1 MKSVKCP
8 NCGHALT
15 TKSLFKGS
23 DAGPPGTK
31 TGTTTVVCSN
41 CGHAVKVPRTVIR
54 GNPRGE
60 GAHYSDTITEI
71 GKPRSL
77 PFAILNE
84 SKVYDYERGLSRNE
98 LWLKIRRFC
107 KENGIPVPTKG
118 GLSGRLS
125 ELAGLGLV
133 ACRPTETEL
142 VDEPTMKF
150 RASRKPRWFLTEK
163 GIVGAN

>member
-23 DAGPPGTK
+23 DVGPPGTK

-41 CGHAVKVPRTVIR
+41 CGHAVKSPRTVIR

-84 SKVYDYERGLSRNE
+84 SKINDYES
-98 LWLKIRRFC
+98 
-107 KENGIPVPTKG
+107 

-133 ACRPTETEL
+133 ACRPVETEL
-142 VDEPTMKF
+142 IDEPTMKF
-150 RASRKPRWFLTEK
+150 RASRKPRWFLTK
-163 GIVGAN
+163 RGIVGA